1 MMCSQRGLFFA
12 MENLAGRA
20 GFEPATFASTRNLN
34 EMWDPYK
41 DQFREWLSGKVTGP
55 RTVKDYMNSLDRFL
69 ERHKISTIGELV
81 SALQKIDYN
90 HHTVSALRNFIT
102 FLELY
107 GIIDGDD
114 ADRIR
119 KYAKMKKANVD
130 RTYISNEE
138 IQEAWKQVKAYKEK
152 RRELAFKLL
161 VFSGLRLAH
170 VHYLL
175 TTFDPEK
182 LILQGNIVK
191 YPLHEAGKG
200 SKRVFYAYMPADFA
214 LELERIP
221 DSYDA
226 MREWVRRFKPP
237 AHRVKGKL
245 IRKWHFN
252 FLIRHG
258 VPFEV
263 ADFIQGRSAKSVGER
278 HYANLELLAD
288 EAYSRVLPEL
298 KKILEV

>member
-1 MMCSQRGLFFA
+1 M
-12 MENLAGRA
+12 AGRA
-20 GFEPATFASTRNLN
+20 GFEPATFGSPRSLN
-34 EMWDPYK
+34 EMWDLYK
-41 DQFREWLSGKVTGP
+41 GQFEEWLSGKVTGP

-69 ERHKISTIGELV
+69 ERHSIRTVGELV
-81 SALQKIDYN
+81 SALQEINYS

-102 FLELY
+102 FLELNEV
-107 GIIDGDD
+107 IDEDD
-114 ADRIR
+114 ANRIR
-119 KYAKMKKANVD
+119 KYAKVRKANVD
-130 RTYISNEE
+130 RTYITTGE
-138 IQEAWKQVKAYKEK
+138 IQAAWEQVKAYNEK
-152 RRELAFKLL
+152 RREMAFKLL

-175 TTFDPEK
+175 TTFDSEK
-182 LILQGNIVK
+182 LIFHNNIAK

-200 SKRVFYAYMPADFA
+200 AKRVFYAYMPADFA
-214 LELERIP
+214 RELERIS

-226 MREWVRRFKPP
+226 MRERVRRFERP
-237 AHRVKGKL
+237 AHRVKAKT

-288 EAYSRVLPEL
+288 EWYSAVVDEL
-298 KKILEV
+298 KKVLNEK

>member
-1 MMCSQRGLFFA
+1 M
-12 MENLAGRA
+12 AGRA
-20 GFEPATFASTRNLN
+20 GFEPATFGSTRNLN
-34 EMWDPYK
+34 EMWDLHK

-55 RTVKDYMNSLDRFL
+55 RTVKDYMNSLNRFL

-182 LILQGNIVK
+182 LILQGNIAK

-226 MREWVRRFKPP
+226 MREWVRRFKQP

-288 EAYSRVLPEL
+288 EAYSRVVADL
-298 KKILEV
+298 KKVLEG